1 MGNLKPGQYDYREIT
16 AACGINRKI
25 KYSWWVDFK
34 TNFINSGKKL
44 KNMKAKSIKGKSTEE
59 IQSALENSMADG
71 FKPTLAIVF
80 LSVSQDRAAIIRLLD
95 AHGIAIFGATTSGE
109 FTDEVTEKGTVVML
123 LLDIN
128 RNYFQI
134 YLDEYPEKNYRETS
148 SSIARKAITKFAKP
162 AFLISGSHLE
172 TDAEQLLFG
181 FEDVV
186 GKDVNVYGGMASD
199 DYTFTEQFVF
209 TNGMESNQG
218 IVALVLDENK
228 ILIKGKATCGWK
240 AIGTEKTVTK
250 SEGNHVYT
258 VDDIPVLDLTA
269 KYGGLENVSPDNAG
283 LLLEIAANLPLQLQ
297 RPKGDPVM
305 RPGLVI
311 DWEDRSFY
319 CSGSVAQ
326 GSKVRFSIPPDFD
339 VMEKVIKGIE
349 DLKENEMPEADA
361 LIVFS
366 CAGRILAFGPMM
378 NMEIEGLK
386 KIWNVPMAG
395 MFSNAELGRATG
407 GNLEMHNLTT
417 CCVALKER

>member
-1 MGNLKPGQYDYREIT
+1 
-16 AACGINRKI
+16 
-25 KYSWWVDFK
+25 
-34 TNFINSGKKL
+34 
-44 KNMKAKSIKGKSTEE
+44 MKAKSIKGKSTEE
-59 IQSALENSMADG
+59 IKTALQQSLADG

-80 LSVSQDRAAIIRLLD
+80 LSVSQDRKAICDILD
-95 AHGIAIFGATTSGE
+95 ESGIAIFGATTSGE
-109 FTDEVTEKGTVVML
+109 FIDEVTEKGTTVML
-123 LLDIN
+123 LLDMKKDH
-128 RNYFQI
+128 FQI
-134 YLDEYPEKNYRETS
+134 YFDEYPEKNYRETAS
-148 SSIARKAITKFAKP
+148 GIAKKAKTLFSTP
-162 AFLISGSHLE
+162 AFLIAGSHME

-209 TNGMESNQG
+209 TNGKESSRG
-218 IVALVLDENK
+218 FIVLALDENK
-228 ILIKGKATCGWK
+228 VLIKGKATCGWK

-250 SEGNHVYT
+250 SEGNHVFT

-269 KYGGLENVSPDNAG
+269 KYGGIENVSPDNPG
-283 LLLEIAANLPLQLQ
+283 LTLEIAANLPLQLQ
-297 RPKGDPVM
+297 REKGDPVM
-305 RPGLVI
+305 RPGLLV
-311 DWEDRSFY
+311 DWSDRSFY
-319 CSGSVAQ
+319 CSGSVPQ

-339 VMEKVIKGIE
+339 VMEKVIKGVE
-349 DLKENEMPEADA
+349 ELKETEMPEADA

-395 MFSNAELGRATG
+395 MFSNAELARATG

-417 CCVALKER
+417 CCVALKEK